1 MPLPENDN
9 MFRTKKEMMEDI
21 MVSLGGRI
29 AEDLIFGDISTGA
42 SSDIKSATAT
52 ARSMVTKFGMSES
65 LGCINYGSDEDE
77 VFIGRD
83 LAKNRPY
90 SEKVAGEIDEEVKR
104 IVAECYSEA
113 ERIIKEHMDV
123 LHKSAALLLEKEK
136 ITREEFEALFNEDQA
151 PAESIEIPVES
162 AESTEN

>member
-1 MPLPENDN
+1 MLD
-9 MFRTKKEMMEDI
+9 DI
-21 MVSLGGRI
+21 T
-29 AEDLIFGDISTGA
+29 TGA
-42 SSDIKSATAT
+42 SSDIKKATKIAKQ
-52 ARSMVTKFGMSES
+52 MVTRYGMSENI
-65 LGCINYGSDEDE
+65 GVVCYEDEDE

-113 ERIIKEHMDV
+113 EKIIKEHMDV

-136 ITREEFEALFNEDQA
+136 ITRDEFEALFNEDQA